1 MVSFFLPKVGVHSWG
16 GFGSQL
22 NALGLAYGL
31 SLKYPKRKIRIVFR
45 TGGKHKAF
53 YELNDLHINEFEIRF
68 KKIDEK
74 VTHIMP
80 SVLTPNLNIY
90 KNFAKASLIKL
101 GLYAT
106 CESKSEF
113 DSIKPWVLV
122 IRGSYN
128 LFPSKDFINYLQKKI
143 EHKVENLLNDDV
155 IIHYRLGDLMTL
167 ETKSPISE
175 EILLQKLNSIVKDTP
190 SISCII
196 LSSDP
201 DTASLKFSQLKTSM
215 IIKSDYATPVEV
227 LKIGTKSKIFLGTN
241 SKISMWV
248 VFIRMNLGLK
258 NSFLPH
264 SFKSIFDQSFEENF
278 IREHIRFY

>member
-1 MVSFFLPKVGVHSWG
+1 MVSYFLPKVVVHSWG

-22 NALGLAYGL
+22 NALGLAYCL
-31 SLKYPKRKIRIVFR
+31 SLKYPKRRIRIVFR
-45 TGGKHKAF
+45 TGGEHKAF
-53 YELNDLHINEFEIRF
+53 YELNDLQINEFEIRF

-80 SVLTPNLNIY
+80 SVLTPNLNTY

-128 LFPSKDFINYLQKKI
+128 LFPSKEFINYLQKKI
-143 EHKVENLLNDDV
+143 EHKVENLLNNDV
-155 IIHYRLGDLMTL
+155 TVHYRLGDLITL

-175 EILLQKLNSIVKDTP
+175 EILLQQLNSTVKDTS
-190 SISCII
+190 SISCTI

-201 DTASLKFSQLKTSM
+201 DTASLKFAQLKTSM

-258 NSFLPH
+258 NSFLPN
-264 SFKSIFDQSFEENF
+264 SFKSIFDQSFEEKF
-278 IREHIRFY
+278 IREYIKFY

>member
-1 MVSFFLPKVGVHSWG
+1 MFSYFLPKVGVHSWG

-31 SLKYPKRKIRIVFR
+31 SLKYPKRRIRIVFR
-45 TGGKHKAF
+45 TGGEHKAF
-53 YELNDLHINEFEIRF
+53 YELNDLQINEFEIRF

-74 VTHIMP
+74 ASHVMP
-80 SVLTPNLNIY
+80 PVLTPNLNMY

-128 LFPSKDFINYLQKKI
+128 LFPNKEFIKYLQKKI
-143 EHKVENLLNDDV
+143 GDKVENSFDND
-155 IIHYRLGDLMTL
+155 ITIHYRLGDLMTL
-167 ETKSPISE
+167 ETKNPISE
-175 EILLQKLNSIVKDTP
+175 EILSQQLNSAVKDTS
-190 SISCII
+190 SISCTI

-201 DTASLKFSQLKTSM
+201 DIASQKFVQLKTSM
-215 IIKSDYATPVEV
+215 IIKSAYATPVEV

-248 VFIRMNLGLK
+248 VFIRVNLGLK

-264 SFKSIFDQSFEENF
+264 SFKSIFDQSFEENL
-278 IREHIRFY
+278 IREYIKFY

>member
-1 MVSFFLPKVGVHSWG
+1 MVSYFLPKVVVHSWG

-31 SLKYPKRKIRIVFR
+31 SLKYPKRRIRIVFR
-45 TGGKHKAF
+45 TGGEHKAF
-53 YELNDLHINEFEIRF
+53 YELNNLQINEFEIRF
-68 KKIDEK
+68 KKIEEK
-74 VTHIMP
+74 ATHIMP
-80 SVLTPNLNIY
+80 SVLTPNLNIC
-90 KNFAKASLIKL
+90 KNFTKASLIKL

-128 LFPSKDFINYLQKKI
+128 LFPSKEFVNYLQKKI
-143 EHKVENLLNDDV
+143 ENRVENLLDNDV
-155 IIHYRLGDLMTL
+155 TVHYRLGDLMTL

-175 EILLQKLNSIVKDTP
+175 EILLQQLNSTVKGTS

-201 DTASLKFSQLKTSM
+201 DTATLKFAQLKTSM
-215 IIKSDYATPVEV
+215 IIKSEYATPVEV

-264 SFKSIFDQSFEENF
+264 NFKSIFDQSFEENF
-278 IREHIRFY
+278 IREYVEFY

>member
-1 MVSFFLPKVGVHSWG
+1 MVSYFLPKVGVHSWG

-31 SLKYPKRKIRIVFR
+31 SLKYPKRRIRIVFR
-45 TGGKHKAF
+45 TGGEHKAF
-53 YELNDLHINEFEIRF
+53 YELNDLQINEFEIRF

-80 SVLTPNLNIY
+80 SVLTPNLNTY

-128 LFPSKDFINYLQKKI
+128 LFPSKEFINYLQKKI
-143 EHKVENLLNDDV
+143 EHKVENLLYNDV
-155 IIHYRLGDLMTL
+155 TVHYRLGDLITL

-175 EILLQKLNSIVKDTP
+175 EILLQQLNSTVKDTS
-190 SISCII
+190 SISCTI

-201 DTASLKFSQLKTSM
+201 DTASLKFAQLKTSM

-258 NSFLPH
+258 NSFLPN
-264 SFKSIFDQSFEENF
+264 SFKSIFDQSFEEKF
-278 IREHIRFY
+278 IREYIKFY

>member
-1 MVSFFLPKVGVHSWG
+1 MFSYFLPKVGVHSWG

-31 SLKYPKRKIRIVFR
+31 SLKYPKRRIRIVFR
-45 TGGKHKAF
+45 TGGEHKAF
-53 YELNDLHINEFEIRF
+53 YELSDLQINEFEIRF

-74 VTHIMP
+74 ASHIIP
-80 SVLTPNLNIY
+80 PVLTPNLNMY

-113 DSIKPWVLV
+113 DSIKPWVLM

-128 LFPSKDFINYLQKKI
+128 LFPNKEFIKYLQKKI
-143 EHKVENLLNDDV
+143 GDKVENSFDND
-155 IIHYRLGDLMTL
+155 ITIHYRLGDLMTL
-167 ETKSPISE
+167 ETKNPISE
-175 EILLQKLNSIVKDTP
+175 EILSQQLNSAVKDTS
-190 SISCII
+190 SISCTI

-201 DTASLKFSQLKTSM
+201 DIASQKFVQLKTSM
-215 IIKSDYATPVEV
+215 IIKSAYATPVEV

-248 VFIRMNLGLK
+248 VFIRVNLGLK

-264 SFKSIFDQSFEENF
+264 SFKSIFDQSFEENL
-278 IREHIRFY
+278 IREYIKFY